1 MVAPGTVQATAP
13 TLMDVLRRT
22 GEALRQESGADIIT
36 LYLFDAETRQYY
48 APLAI
53 GIPETDLAGSIPDMQ
68 DQLARYDADLAQGK
82 AAPAIRP
89 ADYGPNVW
97 LTVRQE
103 PLLITDAQADLNT
116 SFVRRYQIRAVI
128 GLPLVDGGNLIGL
141 LYLDYRSRPSADQ
154 PEPAVPAAGEAL
166 ERLQDQVARAG
177 RAIGQARQQEERA
190 AFVATSHLATH
201 LTAAAV
207 GHGSSGRGLQEAVTD
222 ALDHLLGVT
231 NFDAAL
237 VYQAPRPG
245 RLDLVAQHGVT
256 GAPLSLSPGVSLG
269 LPETSAPAW
278 NPRTDEQVQRAVRAG
293 GLTIAVA
300 LPLRVTS
307 QAPTAGSPAPT
318 ATPIGWLLI
327 LSRDPLAFLRRTP
340 ATRLL
345 LESAAEL
352 IAGALAGE
360 RFFLTLEHANRV
372 LGALGRLSGA
382 MLQPGATRQQVL
394 DAVARHLID
403 PDVPEFAF
411 QFATVFL
418 LPDPGPAEADV
429 PLTVHLAAGATADER
444 IDAVAP
450 DGGTRPGGSAIRIP
464 RWVQLPER
472 PLAPDDV
479 LTFVAQHRCVVVV
492 GPLATDER
500 EAQQAEALVN
510 GYPPEQTALREVPI
524 VGAER
529 GRGTTVPAVVI
540 GGQGAPARYAM
551 DEVPAEPFTLDAAIF
566 EASRHGDLLRIFVP
580 FGLSATARAT
590 GVLEVGYHRSEH
602 RTVERTQVEALRAA
616 AAQVAVAVET
626 ARLYEETKRHADQ
639 LEIIADVSKAMAS
652 SIDLDQTLRVVAKC
666 LERSV
671 AASFCQIALYE
682 EDGSAWY
689 GAAAS
694 DNELLW
700 RRQRGERDEGSFLF
714 DLLQTRAPLVIT
726 DVQGHAAV
734 NPYYARLFGI
744 RSLLALPLIARG
756 HPIGVAVL
764 AQRDS
769 LRTFTAEEVQRA
781 EGLSHQAAIAIQNAR
796 LYASAE
802 EDPHIQRDV
811 VLVGFGEWGQ
821 KAYQHLLTLKQFFN
835 FKIHVVERDVPGR
848 RQILESKVADVVRHG
863 DAVYWDSLAMPGREQ
878 LRRELESSCYVITY
892 IATPAPTHLAVLA
905 QYYDMSNIVVIEK
918 PLGAPVEA
926 YREFLDSVEAGVQI
940 VAADHYYFKL
950 EVRLLHLLLTEER
963 TLKSFL
969 DDVEEIEIELI
980 EERPLSGAAI
990 DIGIIEDMLP
1000 HAFAIVSLFT
1010 PIDRIQFDRE
1020 RPVMI
1025 ARQEPLEGARETY
1038 ARICATFPHRNR
1050 TVRLIIDVGKGVE
1063 NSKWIKLIGEKRLGG
1078 RPSFYKFDFAAGQA
1092 IDGTQT
1098 NLRAATRE
1106 IRQPGVP
1113 DNAHLTMLR
1122 HVIEKRY
1129 PAVGILAIREAMRSN
1144 QRIGE
1149 LADLAGELLAKGQWT
1164 TYRQGQRPHFPDQ
1177 QLPRLFGEAREEPP
1191 TGRRVG

>member
-1 MVAPGTVQATAP
+1 MAPQTAP
-13 TLMDVLRRT
+13 PAPTGLLDIIRQAGESLR
-22 GEALRQESGADIIT
+22 AASGADIIT
-36 LYLFDAETRQYY
+36 LYLFDSETRQYF
-48 APLAI
+48 APVAL

-82 AAPAIRP
+82 APQQLRP

-97 LTVRQE
+97 LTVSQQ
-103 PLLITDAQADLNT
+103 PLVVPDTVADLNT
-116 SFVRRYQIRAVI
+116 SFVRRHRIRSIV
-128 GLPLVDGGNLIGL
+128 GLPLLAGGILIGI
-141 LYLDYRSRPSADQ
+141 LYLDFVSKQEGDSQ
-154 PEPAVPAAGEAL
+154 EPVPALEGEAL
-166 ERLQDQVARAG
+166 AQLQERSAEAG
-177 RAIGQARQQEERA
+177 QAIQQARQAEERA
-190 AFVATSHLATH
+190 AFVATAHLATH

-207 GHGSSGRGLQEAVTD
+207 GGGTASRGLHEELAD
-222 ALDHLLGVT
+222 ALIHLLEVT

-237 VYQAPRPG
+237 VYQAQRPG
-245 RLDLVAQHGVT
+245 HLDLIAQHGIA
-256 GAPLSLSPGVSLG
+256 GAPVSLALEERETAPDASATG
-269 LPETSAPAW
+269 WDPQNDPQLQRATSA
-278 NPRTDEQVQRAVRAG
+278 D
-293 GLTIAVA
+293 GLTVALA
-300 LPLRVTS
+300 LPLHVVT
-307 QAPTAGSPAPT
+307 QPPVRTTPRAGV
-318 ATPIGWLLI
+318 ATVGWLLI
-327 LSRDPLAFLRRTP
+327 LSHDLLAFQRRTP

-360 RFFLTLEHANRV
+360 RLFLTLEHANRV

-394 DAVARHLID
+394 DAVVRHLID
-403 PDVPEFAF
+403 PEIPEFAF
-411 QFATVFL
+411 QFATIFL
-418 LPDPGPAEADV
+418 LADAPPTDALA
-429 PLTVHLAAGATADER
+429 PLSVRMAAGATADER
-444 IDAVAP
+444 IDARP
-450 DGGTRPGGSAIRIP
+450 LGTPSSPGTAAIRVP
-464 RWVQLPER
+464 SWAQLPNR
-472 PLAPDDV
+472 VLGPDDV
-479 LTFVAQHRCVVVV
+479 LTYVARQRQIVIV
-492 GPLATDER
+492 GPLGEER
-500 EAQQAEALVN
+500 DGEQPEYLTE
-510 GYPPEQTALREVPI
+510 GYPPEQVAMREVHA
-524 VGAER
+524 VHADGSTGA
-529 GRGTTVPAVVI
+529 TVPAVLVR
-540 GGQGAPARYAM
+540 GQGDAGRQGPS
-551 DEVPAEPFTLDAAIF
+551 EEPEHPFTLDAEIF
-566 EASRHGDLLRIFVP
+566 DASRHGDLLRIFLP
-580 FGLSATARAT
+580 FGITAAARAN
-590 GVLEVGYHRSEH
+590 GVLEVGYHRAQR
-602 RTVERTQVEALRAA
+602 RTIERTQVEALRAA

-626 ARLYEETKRHADQ
+626 ARLYEETKRHAEQ

-652 SIDLDQTLRVVAKC
+652 SIDLDQTLRIVAKC

-694 DNELLW
+694 VDEALW
-700 RRQRGERDEGSFLF
+700 RRQRGERSEGSFLF
-714 DLLQTRAPLVIT
+714 DLLETRAPLVVA
-726 DVQGHAAV
+726 DAQDQPSV

-756 HPIGVAVL
+756 HPIGAAIL
-764 AQRDS
+764 GQRDDV
-769 LRTFTAEEVQRA
+769 RTFTPEEVQRA

-796 LYASAE
+796 TYASAE

-811 VLVGFGEWGQ
+811 VLVGFGEWGH
-821 KAYQHLLTLKQFFN
+821 KAYEHLLTLKQFFN
-835 FKIHVVERDVPGR
+835 FKIHIVERDTPGR
-848 RQILESKVADVVRHG
+848 RQVLESKVAEIVEAG
-863 DAVYWDSLAMPGREQ
+863 DAVYWDSANLPGREQ

-905 QYYDMSNIVVIEK
+905 QYYDLSNIVVIEK

-980 EERPLSGAAI
+980 EERPLSGAAV

-1010 PIDRIQFDRE
+1010 PIDRIQFDAQD
-1020 RPVMI
+1020 PVTI
-1025 ARQEPLEGARETY
+1025 ARQEPPDGSRETY

-1050 TVRLIIDVGKGVE
+1050 NVRLVIDVGKGVE
-1063 NSKWIKLIGEKRLGG
+1063 NSKWIKLAGEKRLGG
-1078 RPSFYKFDFAAGQA
+1078 RPAFYKFDFAAGQA

-1098 NLRAATRE
+1098 NLRAATRA

-1149 LADLAGELLAKGQWT
+1149 LADLAADLLAKNEWT
-1164 TYRQGQRPHFPDQ
+1164 SYRQGQRPQFPDHRVPRQMDETRQ
-1177 QLPRLFGEAREEPP
+1177 QRAKDQ
-1191 TGRRVG
+1191 RVG